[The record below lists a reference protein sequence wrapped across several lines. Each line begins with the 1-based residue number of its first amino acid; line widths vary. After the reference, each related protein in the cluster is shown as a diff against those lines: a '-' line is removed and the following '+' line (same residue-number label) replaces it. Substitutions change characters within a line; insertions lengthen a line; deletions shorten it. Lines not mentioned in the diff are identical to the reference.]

1 MWIDGPLHLFFL
13 FSTSVKSWHVR
24 IWHFKFVMKKTG
36 FDQVFLLKLR
46 KKEKKKER
54 KKERKRGGNILTHG
68 SSP

>member
-1 MWIDGPLHLFFL
+1 MWIDGPLHFL

-54 KKERKRGGNILTHG
+54 KRGGNILTHG